1 MTKFFNKT
9 KWIFRKVIPIFIFRR
24 FWDDYGLAT
33 LTFEGGFPSW
43 AAAQSHAS
51 GYDSGEIFQRV
62 RDAALK
68 VWRGEAIFERDA
80 VCFYHE
86 EYRWEVL
93 ACLALGAAQCAGR
106 LSVLDFG
113 GALGSFYFQHRKF
126 LLELKEVHWGVVEQK
141 HLVECGRNEFEDGL
155 LRFYSSIDE
164 CVKNVPV
171 NVIFLSSVLQ
181 YLENPYDV
189 LAKLGEQNAN
199 YIIVDRTPFIESE
212 IDKIVIHRVPQS
224 IFPATLPMRIF
235 SEKVFDGEMNQLGY
249 TRLTNFPC
257 AEGIIGEIKFNGF
270 LYKRNK
276 S

>member
-1 MTKFFNKT
+1 MRAIKT
-9 KWIFRKVIPIFIFRR
+9 FARDWLPPVIIRWLR
-24 FWDDYGLAT
+24 CARHNQSNT
-33 LTFEGGFPSW
+33 LSFEGDFATW
-43 AAAQSHAS
+43 AEANGYCS
-51 GYDSGEIFQRV
+51 GYDADEIFQRV
-62 RDAALK
+62 RDSALK
-68 VWRGEAIFERDA
+68 VKRGEAVFERDS

-93 ACLALGAAQCAGR
+93 ACLALGAAQCDGR

-113 GALGSFYFQHRKF
+113 GALGSFYSQHKKF
-126 LLELKEVHWGVVEQK
+126 LQELKEIHWGVVEQK
-141 HLVECGRNEFEDGL
+141 HLVECGRNEFEDGS
-155 LRFYSSIDE
+155 LRFYLTIDE

-189 LAKLGEQNAN
+189 LTKLGEQNAN
-199 YIIVDRTPFIESE
+199 YIIVDRTPFIGAEL
-212 IDKIVIHRVPQS
+212 DKIVIHRVPGK

-235 SEKVFDGEMNQLGY
+235 SETVFESEMNQIGY

-257 AEGIIGEIKFNGF
+257 AEGMIGEIKFNGF